1 VTSGRSGYHRAAALA
16 DVPDGTM
23 VSVQLE
29 TGERVCLFNFRGEIG
44 AVSDT
49 CPHQEFPMCDGT
61 LLEDGTIE
69 CAWHGARFDRV
80 TGDVRRH
87 PATEPLPVFEVRV
100 SDGHVFVGP
109 RKMT

>member
-1 VTSGRSGYHRAAALA
+1 MTSGRSQYHRAAALA

-29 TGERVCLFNFRGEIG
+29 TGERVCLYNFRGEIG

-69 CAWHGARFDRV
+69 CAWHGARFDRL

-87 PATEPLPVFEVRV
+87 PATEPLPVFEVAV